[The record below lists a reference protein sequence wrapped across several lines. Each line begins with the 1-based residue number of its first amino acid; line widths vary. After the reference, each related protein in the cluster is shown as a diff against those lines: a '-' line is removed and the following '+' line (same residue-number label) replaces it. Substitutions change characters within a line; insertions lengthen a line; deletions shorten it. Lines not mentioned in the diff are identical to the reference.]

1 MAITAS
7 TITSGQ
13 TLEDFRQQFNKLISD
28 VNDIKDN
35 STFTSTLVFEG
46 SSADDFETSLTVTNP
61 TADRTITI
69 PNETGTVLT
78 TASTVTGSN
87 VVVTDNEST
96 NENNAIVFVADADL
110 DGGTVALES
119 DGDLTYNPSTSTLTA
134 TTFSG
139 ALSGNATTATALAT
153 SRTIASTGDVTWT
166 SASFDG
172 SGNVTGTAAIGTG
185 VIINADVNASAAIA
199 MSKTALVGGTG
210 LTLSTNTL
218 NVDAAQSQIT
228 SVGTLTGLVIA
239 DDGNIGSASDTD
251 SMTIDATGNVTVSQ
265 NLLVSG
271 TLEVQGATTT
281 ISSTNSVIADSLIEL
296 NTGASSNANDLGFIF
311 ERGSTGDN
319 AALVWVEASDKFKLG
334 TTTAIGTATGSL
346 TVATGTLIS
355 NLEGDVTGAL
365 TGNADTATQ
374 FTTTA
379 NDTANETVYPVFVDA
394 QTGAQD
400 AETDVALTYN
410 PSTGIITSTG
420 YTGTLQTA
428 AQANI
433 TSVGTLSGVVIADD
447 GNIGSASDTNAMA
460 ISAAGVV
467 SFSQGIEPAEYVH
480 LVGDEKELRWY
491 NGSNYVG
498 FAASTSL
505 SGNQIWKMPVADGSS
520 SGDALITDAAGNLSF
535 SAVVGSN
542 AATVTV
548 ADESSDTTCF
558 PLFATGASG
567 SLAAKSAAGLTF
579 NSATDT
585 LTATAFA
592 GPLTGNVT
600 GNASG
605 TAATVTGAAQSAITS
620 VGTLTSVVIA
630 DDGNIGSASDTDSM
644 AINATGQVTFSQ
656 QATFTGGLK
665 IADGG
670 NVGANSDT
678 DAIAISAAGL
688 VTFTQD
694 VQVEDDII
702 MDSDGAILSMG
713 EANEIQVI
721 HETNSGV
728 VVKHNATGDG
738 SAVRVTLETGEENIE
753 LDDVIGSLQY
763 RAIAETA
770 GTDANLV
777 AAAIEAVSEGD
788 FSASNNATKLSFM
801 TGVSE
806 AASEAMSL
814 SSTGELTFPNKQG
827 GDNIILN
834 QTAAAGTDAGDD
846 VTLNGTDGSSTN
858 ANSNILMEEAVALT
872 TQTGWVDVYRMIGEL
887 GEKANNLFPNKLSL
901 CNSSGQKVW
910 TYHTA
915 GMPGGSEHKFGGAV
929 IIVVTVGGGKFLVN
943 GVSQGTL
950 NLTEGRTYVFDVSS
964 TTISGG
970 SHVFALSTTS
980 NGTHSGGVAFV
991 HQVSSQGTGGTAGDH
1006 LTIRIPLGAPTLYY
1020 YCTAHSAMGGQINTN
1035 ALVDIGSG

>member
-13 TLEDFRQQFNKLISD
+13 TLEDFRNEFNKLISD

-46 SSADDFETSLTVTNP
+46 SSADDFETTITVVNP
-61 TADRTITI
+61 TADRTITV
-69 PNETGTVLT
+69 PNETGTLLT
-78 TASTVTGSN
+78 SGSTVTGTT

-119 DGDLTYNPSTSTLTA
+119 DGDLTYNPSSSTVTA

-139 ALSGNATTATALAT
+139 ALSGNATTATALA
-153 SRTIASTGDVTWT
+153 SAQNFSITGDVT
-166 SASFDG
+166 AANISFDG
-172 SGNVTGTAAIGTG
+172 SGAVALSAGTVDATTVKLTATNTTDATHYPAFVDTATGSEG
-185 VIINADVNASAAIA
+185 VRTD
-199 MSKTALVGGTG
+199 TG
-210 LTLSTNTL
+210 LTYNPNSGILTSTTFAGALTGNADTATQFTSSANDSANETVYPVFVDGQTGAQDAETDTGLTYNPSTGIITSTGYTGTL
-218 NVDAAQSQIT
+218 QTAAQANIT

-346 TVATGTLIS
+346 TVATGTLIA
-355 NLEGDVTGAL
+355 NVEGDVTGDVTGDISGNAGTATAL
-365 TGNADTATQ
+365 ETARTIGGTSFDGTGNISVALSTQATT
-374 FTTTA
+374 FTSSA
-379 NDTANETVYPVFVDA
+379 NDSANETVYPVFVDG

-400 AETDVALTYN
+400 AETDTGLTYN

-433 TSVGTLSGVVIADD
+433 TSVGTLSGVVIAND
-447 GNIGSASDTNAMA
+447 GNIGSATDTDAMA
-460 ISAAGVV
+460 ISAAGIV

-498 FAASTSL
+498 FAANTSTA
-505 SGNQIWKMPVADGSS
+505 GNQIWKLPTADGSS
-520 SGDALITDAAGNLSF
+520 SGDALVTDAAGNLSF
-535 SAVVGSN
+535 SGVVGSN

-567 SLAAKSAAGLTF
+567 NLAPKSAAGLTF

-713 EANEIQVI
+713 ESNEIQVI
-721 HETNSGV
+721 HELNSGV
-728 VVKHNATGDG
+728 LVKHNATGDG
-738 SAVRVTLETGEENIE
+738 STVRLTLETGEENIE
-753 LDDVIGSLQY
+753 LDDVIGSMQY
-763 RAIAETA
+763 RAPAETT

-777 AAAIEAVSEGD
+777 AAAIEAISEGD

-801 TGVSE
+801 TGKSE

-814 SSTGELTFPNKQG
+814 SSTGKMVFPNKQG
-827 GDNIILN
+827 GDNILLN

-846 VTLNGTDGSSTN
+846 VTLNGTDGSSTD
-858 ANSNILMEEAVALT
+858 ANSNILLEEAEVIT
-872 TQTGWVDVYRMIGEL
+872 TQTDYNDVHRLMGHMDNSA
-887 GEKANNLFPNKLSL
+887 KHMFPNKLNL
-901 CNSSGQKVW
+901 CDSSGAVLW

-915 GMPGGSEHKFGGAV
+915 GTQEG
-929 IIVVTVGGGKFLVN
+929 VT
-943 GVSQGTL
+943 T
-950 NLTEGRTYVFDVSS
+950 
-964 TTISGG
+964 
-970 SHVFALSTTS
+970 
-980 NGTHSGGVAFV
+980 
-991 HQVSSQGTGGTAGDH
+991 
-1006 LTIRIPLGAPTLYY
+1006 
-1020 YCTAHSAMGGQINTN
+1020 
-1035 ALVDIGSG
+1035 

>member
-35 STFTSTLVFEG
+35 PQFTSTLIFEG

-119 DGDLTYNPSTSTLTA
+119 DGDLTYNPSTSTVAA

-153 SRTIASTGDVTWT
+153 GRTIASTGDVTWT

-460 ISAAGVV
+460 ISAAGIV

-498 FAASTSL
+498 FAANTSTA
-505 SGNQIWKMPVADGSS
+505 GNQIWKLPTADASS
-520 SGDALITDAAGNLSF
+520 SGDALVSDSSGNLSF
-535 SAVVGSN
+535 SGVVGSN

-567 SLAAKSAAGLTF
+567 NLAPKSAAGLTF

-620 VGTLTSVVIA
+620 VGTLTSLVIA

-738 SAVRVTLETGEENIE
+738 STVRVTLETGEENIE
-753 LDDVIGSLQY
+753 LDDVIGSVQY

-777 AAAIEAVSEGD
+777 AAAIEAISEGD

-801 TGVSE
+801 TGGSE

-814 SSTGELTFPNKQG
+814 SSTGELKFPNKQG

-872 TQTGWVDVYRMIGEL
+872 TQTGWVDVYRML
-887 GEKANNLFPNKLSL
+887 GNLDAKATSLFPNKLRL
-901 CNSSGQKVW
+901 CNSSGDTLW

-915 GMPGGSEHKFGGAV
+915 GTQPG
-929 IIVVTVGGGKFLVN
+929 VT
-943 GVSQGTL
+943 T
-950 NLTEGRTYVFDVSS
+950 
-964 TTISGG
+964 
-970 SHVFALSTTS
+970 
-980 NGTHSGGVAFV
+980 
-991 HQVSSQGTGGTAGDH
+991 
-1006 LTIRIPLGAPTLYY
+1006 
-1020 YCTAHSAMGGQINTN
+1020 
-1035 ALVDIGSG
+1035 

>member
-7 TITSGQ
+7 NITSGQ
-13 TLEDFRQQFNKLISD
+13 TLEEFRLEFNKLISD

-35 STFTSTLVFEG
+35 SSFTSSLVFEG
-46 SSADDFETSLTVTNP
+46 SSADDFESTWTQTNP
-61 TADRTITI
+61 TADRTITF
-69 PNETGTVLT
+69 PDETGTVLT
-78 TASTVTGSN
+78 SGSTVTGTT

-110 DGGTVALES
+110 DGGTVSLES
-119 DGDLTYNPSTSTLTA
+119 DGDLTYNPSSGTVAA
-134 TTFSG
+134 TIFSG
-139 ALSGNATTATALAT
+139 ALSGNATTATALA
-153 SRTIASTGDVTWT
+153 SARTIASTGDVTWT

-172 SGNVTGTAAIGTG
+172 SGNVTGIAAIGTG
-185 VIINADVNASAAIA
+185 VIINADVKSDAAIA
-199 MSKTALVGGTG
+199 MSKTALVDGTG

-218 NVDAAQSQIT
+218 SVDAAQSQIT

-251 SMTIDATGNVTVSQ
+251 SIAIDATGNVTVSQ

-311 ERGSTGDN
+311 ERGSTGNN
-319 AALVWVEASDKFKLG
+319 AAFVWVEASDKFKLG

-374 FTTTA
+374 FTSSA
-379 NDTANETVYPVFVDA
+379 NDSANETVYPVFVDG

-400 AETDVALTYN
+400 AETDVGLTYN

-433 TSVGTLSGVVIADD
+433 TSVGTLTGLTIANA
-447 GNIGSASDTNAMA
+447 GNIGSASDTDAMA
-460 ISAAGVV
+460 ISSGGIV
-467 SFSQGIEPAEYVH
+467 SFSQGIEPADYVH
-480 LVGDEKELRWY
+480 LTGDEKELRWY

-505 SGNQIWKMPVADGSS
+505 AGNQIWKLPTADGSS
-520 SGDALITDAAGNLSF
+520 AGDALVTDGNGVLSF
-535 SAVVGSN
+535 SGVVGSN
-542 AATVTV
+542 AGTFTV

-558 PLFATGASG
+558 PVFVTGATGNLS
-567 SLAAKSAAGLTF
+567 AKSAAGLTF

-605 TAATVTGAAQSAITS
+605 TAATVTGATQSAITA

-630 DDGNIGSASDTDSM
+630 DAGNIGSASDLDAM
-644 AINATGQVTFSQ
+644 AIASDGKVTFSQ

-678 DAIAISAAGL
+678 DAIAISAGGL
-688 VTFTQD
+688 VTFSQD

-713 EANEIQVI
+713 ESNEIQVI
-721 HETNSGV
+721 HELNSGIL
-728 VVKHNATGDG
+728 VKHNATGDG
-738 SAVRVTLETGEENIE
+738 STVRLTLETGEENIE

-763 RAIAETA
+763 RAPAETT

-777 AAAIEAVSEGD
+777 TAAIEAISEGD

-814 SSTGELTFPNKQG
+814 SSTGKMVFPNKQG
-827 GDNIILN
+827 GDNILLN
-834 QTAAAGTDAGDD
+834 GTDSSSSNAGDD
-846 VTLNGTDGSSTN
+846 VVLNGTDGSSTN
-858 ANSNILMEEAVALT
+858 ADSNILVEEAEVIT
-872 TQTGWVDVYRMIGEL
+872 TQTDYNDIHRIMGHMDNTAKHM
-887 GEKANNLFPNKLSL
+887 FPNKLNL
-901 CNSSGQKVW
+901 CNSSGAVLW

-915 GMPGGSEHKFGGAV
+915 GTQEG
-929 IIVVTVGGGKFLVN
+929 VT
-943 GVSQGTL
+943 T
-950 NLTEGRTYVFDVSS
+950 
-964 TTISGG
+964 
-970 SHVFALSTTS
+970 
-980 NGTHSGGVAFV
+980 
-991 HQVSSQGTGGTAGDH
+991 
-1006 LTIRIPLGAPTLYY
+1006 
-1020 YCTAHSAMGGQINTN
+1020 
-1035 ALVDIGSG
+1035 